1 MNTIINLTPHLVAL
15 YNIADCTEVQQGQ
28 YKSLTLKEGAQPL
41 AVFPSKGVARATA
54 TKAVVDQLEIADQV
68 VAINAT
74 TYGEPE
80 GLPEA
85 AEGTY
90 YIVSALTAQA
100 ARDRHD
106 LLIVDGTVRDA
117 DNRICGCTAFGR
129 VQLCWCYELD
139 SECEDT
145 WQQNIFKKSYQF
157 LLIGFFL
164 L

>member
-1 MNTIINLTPHLVAL
+1 MRTIELFRFFEDKETLQAFNLVLWIEIHT
-15 YNIADCTEVQQGQ
+15 T
-28 YKSLTLKEGAQPL
+28 S
-41 AVFPSKGVARATA
+41 
-54 TKAVVDQLEIADQV
+54 KAVVDQLEIAGQV

-100 ARDRHD
+100 AKDRTD

-129 VQLCWCYELD
+129 V
-139 SECEDT
+139 
-145 WQQNIFKKSYQF
+145 
-157 LLIGFFL
+157 
-164 L
+164 

>member
-129 VQLCWCYELD
+129 V
-139 SECEDT
+139 
-145 WQQNIFKKSYQF
+145 
-157 LLIGFFL
+157 
-164 L
+164 

>member
-1 MNTIINLTPHLVAL
+1 MNIINLTPHNVNL
-15 YNIADCTEVQQGQ
+15 YSVSDCTEVQQGS
-28 YKSLTLKEGAQPL
+28 YKSLVLREGAK
-41 AVFPSKGVARATA
+41 AIATYPSMGVARATA
-54 TKAVVDQLEIADQV
+54 SKAVVDQLEIAGQV

-80 GLPEA
+80 GLPGA
-85 AEGTY
+85 VEGTY

-129 VQLCWCYELD
+129 V
-139 SECEDT
+139 
-145 WQQNIFKKSYQF
+145 
-157 LLIGFFL
+157 
-164 L
+164 

>member
-1 MNTIINLTPHLVAL
+1 MATIVNLTPHLINL
-15 YNIADCTEVQQGQ
+15 YSNTDCTEVQQGS
-28 YKSLTLKEGAQPL
+28 YKSLVLREGAK
-41 AVFPSKGVARATA
+41 AIATYPSMGVARATA
-54 TKAVVDQLEIADQV
+54 SKAVVDQLEIAGQV

-80 GLPEA
+80 GLPDA
-85 AEGTY
+85 VEGTY

-129 VQLCWCYELD
+129 V
-139 SECEDT
+139 
-145 WQQNIFKKSYQF
+145 
-157 LLIGFFL
+157 
-164 L
+164 

>member
-1 MNTIINLTPHLVAL
+1 MQIINLTPHAISLFSTS
-15 YNIADCTEVQQGQ
+15 DCAEVQQGA
-28 YKSLTLKEGAQPL
+28 YKSLVLKDGAQ
-41 AVFPSKGVARATA
+41 AIATYPSKGVARATA
-54 TKAVVDQLEIADQV
+54 SKAVVDQLEIAGQV
-68 VAINAT
+68 VAVNAT

-100 ARDRHD
+100 AKDRHD

-129 VQLCWCYELD
+129 V
-139 SECEDT
+139 
-145 WQQNIFKKSYQF
+145 
-157 LLIGFFL
+157 
-164 L
+164 

>member
-1 MNTIINLTPHLVAL
+1 MEIINLTPHQINL
-15 YNIADCTEVQQGQ
+15 YSTSDCTEVQSGS
-28 YKSLTLKEGAQPL
+28 YKSLQLNEGASPL
-41 AVFPSKGVARATA
+41 ATFPSQGVARATA
-54 TKAVVDQLEIADQV
+54 AKAVVDQLEIAGQV

-157 LLIGFFL
+157 LLVGFFL

>member
-1 MNTIINLTPHLVAL
+1 MNTIINLTPHQINL
-15 YNIADCTEVQQGQ
+15 YSVNDCTEVQSGS
-28 YKSLTLKEGAQPL
+28 YKSLVLREGAK
-41 AVFPSKGVARATA
+41 AIATYPSMGVARATA
-54 TKAVVDQLEIADQV
+54 SKAVVDQLEIAGQV

-80 GLPEA
+80 GLPDA
-85 AEGTY
+85 VEGTY

-129 VQLCWCYELD
+129 V
-139 SECEDT
+139 
-145 WQQNIFKKSYQF
+145 
-157 LLIGFFL
+157 
-164 L
+164 